1 MQNIPTKR
9 TQVNGLQKLI
19 QQKAPDYSMRWCVQ
33 AYALNKD
40 ILLEGGAIDPFYGIY
55 IPLGSFA
62 TEKEAEEHAKK
73 LIELTG
79 YDSIIVARYAS
90 AVPLTDVIEK
100 ENIVGV
106 SVNVKGKLVNIENS
120 KYKQENALYEERMKK
135 EQEIQEEAEKETVF
149 EDVEY
154 MKRNCF
160 MAVKNYSSAKY
171 HEDLYKKSMESYEE
185 RKKNIRKH
193 ASQYPEHKDT
203 WLPILKDKLER
214 RGETELYE
222 STKNGFEK
230 IKENIYEGC

>member
-1 MQNIPTKR
+1 MENIPTKR
-9 TQVNGLQKLI
+9 TQVNGLQQLI

-40 ILLEGGAIDPFYGIY
+40 IVSEDGTVDPFYGIY

-62 TEKEAEEHAKK
+62 TEKEAEEHVKK
-73 LIELTG
+73 LIETTG
-79 YDSIIVARYAS
+79 YTSIIAARYAS
-90 AVPLTDVIEK
+90 AVPLTDVMEK
-100 ENIVGV
+100 ETVVGV
-106 SVNVKGKLVNIENS
+106 PVDVKGKLVHLENTQ
-120 KYKQENALYEERMKK
+120 YKQENALYEERMKK

-149 EDVEY
+149 EDIEY

-171 HEDLYKKSMESYEE
+171 HEDLYKKSMEMYEQ

-203 WLPILKDKLER
+203 WLPMLKDKLER

-222 STKNGFEK
+222 ATKNGFEK
-230 IKENIYEGC
+230 IKKDIYEEC